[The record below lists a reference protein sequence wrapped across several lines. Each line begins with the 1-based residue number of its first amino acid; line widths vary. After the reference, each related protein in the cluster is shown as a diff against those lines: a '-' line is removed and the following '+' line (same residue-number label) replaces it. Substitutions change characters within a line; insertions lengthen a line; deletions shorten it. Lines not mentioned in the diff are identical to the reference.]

1 MENANGKPTY
11 EELSAAY
18 QQLAVQAQE
27 LDRRYQTL
35 LQDKMLDKIKVICGI
50 MENKDAYSKEE
61 LLKII
66 KDAGIINE
74 VLMGYFIDFIN
85 ATVITTFINVLG

>member
-1 MENANGKPTY
+1 MLMYMENANGKSTY

-35 LQDKMLDKIKVICGI
+35 LQDKMLEKIKVICGI
-50 MENKDAYSKEE
+50 MENKDAYSK
-61 LLKII
+61 KII
-66 KDAGIINE
+66 KLAE
-74 VLMGYFIDFIN
+74 WHLTQML
-85 ATVITTFINVLG
+85 AKPKA